1 MDGARLLPRSRG
13 NAPARISGAL
23 ARRSGGSAAS
33 RRARPPAPAPGT
45 AAFWSSSALDSQ
57 GARAEYPA
65 GMRPK
70 HVFAMFAP
78 AAPVNPDGNCGA
90 ISRRPSGFPRRGAPG
105 RDRAVAS
112 RHVAEGSRGD
122 HVPVVAVS
130 HGRQR
135 RRSAGIAA
143 PPRAARTLPLY
154 PEIYETY
161 KAEWPRGERA
171 SAARRGGARQRP
183 LTPSRGGAPRGRAQP
198 RGCTVPVLAR
208 GAPGA
213 TSAQAFTGW
222 CF

>member
-1 MDGARLLPRSRG
+1 
-13 NAPARISGAL
+13 
-23 ARRSGGSAAS
+23 
-33 RRARPPAPAPGT
+33 
-45 AAFWSSSALDSQ
+45 
-57 GARAEYPA
+57 
-65 GMRPK
+65 MRPK

-78 AAPVNPDGNCGA
+78 AAPVNPDGNSRA
-90 ISRRPSGFPRRGAPG
+90 ISRHPSGFPRRGAPG

-154 PEIYETY
+154 PERYETY

-213 TSAQAFTGW
+213 TCARGRSRGGVFDGDRTRWERPLCAARYFLQQIRAACSGNHIFCKGFGPLDHETVFFTL
-222 CF
+222 

>member
-1 MDGARLLPRSRG
+1 MTYRTQRVEDDGVKRPRRTRHAQYLTHACEARTSIISEILRG
-13 NAPARISGAL
+13 APQAPPGPKRLCAAPTNLHSKPARPDAAAMRNGVAISLFRGA
-23 ARRSGGSAAS
+23 
-33 RRARPPAPAPGT
+33 PI
-45 AAFWSSSALDSQ
+45 
-57 GARAEYPA
+57 
-65 GMRPK
+65 
-70 HVFAMFAP
+70 
-78 AAPVNPDGNCGA
+78 

-154 PEIYETY
+154 PERYETY